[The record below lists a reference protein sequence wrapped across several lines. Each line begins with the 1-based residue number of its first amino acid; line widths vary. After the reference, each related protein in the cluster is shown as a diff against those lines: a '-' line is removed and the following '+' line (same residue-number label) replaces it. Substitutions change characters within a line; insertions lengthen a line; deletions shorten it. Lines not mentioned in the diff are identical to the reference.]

1 MKMLFLTTRLP
12 FPPVGGEKLRAF
24 NFLKYL
30 SRAWEITLL
39 TFVESEAEKSALKDY
54 SLDNLRVRSVTL
66 PRYQSYLKCLGG
78 FFSREP
84 LETAY
89 YASSEM
95 TRMVKEELD
104 RTKYDLFFCHL
115 IRMAPYVAGYRAQ
128 RKVLDMCDAM
138 SLRYSLSSRMRKGPF
153 KFIEYLESKR
163 LERYEPAIS
172 KKFDLSFTAS
182 IEDKTFLEWN
192 SGIQNLEVVENG
204 LDPEDLDFKETPVD
218 LKKIVF
224 FSNLRTFHN
233 VDAVQYFYKSIFPL
247 IKKRVKAAK
256 FFIVGA
262 SIPSCIL
269 RMGQDS
275 SVSVL
280 SDAPDIRAAVEDAC
294 VSVAPMRVAVG
305 IQNKILQSMAFRVP
319 VVTTTRGL
327 GGIQAK
333 PGRDILI
340 ADSPVEF
347 AEKVIMVMENPDLRE
362 RLRENAHRLVKEKYF
377 WPNIAEELNKK
388 LLCLI

>member
-1 MKMLFLTTRLP
+1 MRMLFLTTRLP

-182 IEDKTFLEWN
+182 IEDKTFLERN

-347 AEKVIMVMENPDLRE
+347 AEKVIMLMENPDLRE
-362 RLRENAHRLVKEKYF
+362 RLRENAYSLVKEKYF

>member
-24 NFLKYL
+24 NFLKYF

-39 TFVESEAEKSALKDY
+39 TFVESEAEKGASRDY
-54 SLDNLRVRSVTL
+54 GLDNLRVRAVVL
-66 PRYQSYLKCLGG
+66 PRSHSYLKCLGRL
-78 FFSREP
+78 FSREP
-84 LETAY
+84 LEIAY
-89 YASSEM
+89 YASAKM
-95 TRMVKEELD
+95 TQMVKEE
-104 RTKYDLFFCHL
+104 TESAKYDLFFCHL

-163 LERYEPAIS
+163 LERYEPEIS
-172 KKFDLSFTAS
+172 GKFDLSLVAS
-182 IEDKTFLEWN
+182 VEDKKFLEKN
-192 SGIQNLEVVENG
+192 LGISGVEVVENG
-204 LDPEDLDFKETPVD
+204 LDSEDLDFKETPVD

-247 IKKRVKAAK
+247 IKKRVKDAK

-280 SDAPDIRAAVEDAC
+280 KDASDIRAAVEDSC

-327 GGIQAK
+327 GGIQAE
-333 PGRDILI
+333 PGRDVLI
-340 ADSPVEF
+340 ADSPAEF
-347 AEKVIMVMENPDLRE
+347 AEKVIMLMENPALRE
-362 RLRENAHRLVKEKYF
+362 RLRENAYRLVREKYF
-377 WPNIAEELNKK
+377 WPTIAEELNKK
-388 LLCLI
+388 LISLI